1 MSKWIAAILAFSLA
15 MPAAALAA
23 YDPTN
28 SADSDRQIYK
38 TMLDRFAGEH
48 SLCVVQ
54 KANDFA
60 PYIRKVGNREFLRD
74 NVDWYRAVGTRADLV
89 SVDAEW
95 RTLIGALHEPVVGH
109 YVSPDLLLPNMR
121 LVDDP
126 RSCAEPSVVLSAPAF
141 TARTAFIRV
150 EYLCVLCGN
159 GSTYA
164 LLRIDGR
171 WQVVAVLNHWVS

>member
-1 MSKWIAAILAFSLA
+1 MSKWGAVILSFSLA
-15 MPAAALAA
+15 MPATALTA

-28 SADSDRQIYK
+28 SPESDRQIYK
-38 TMLDRFAGEH
+38 TMLDRFAGTR

-60 PYIRKVGNREFLRD
+60 PYIRRAGNRELLLD
-74 NVDWYRAVGTRADLV
+74 SVDWYRAEGAHADLV

-95 RTLIGALHEPVVGH
+95 RTLIGALHEPLVGH

-126 RSCAEPSVVLSAPAF
+126 RSCAEPSVVLSAPVF

-150 EYLCVLCGN
+150 EYLCALCGN

-164 LLRIDGR
+164 LRRIDGR
-171 WQVVAVLNHWVS
+171 WQVIAVLNHWVS